1 MTDATLS
8 EVDAFV
14 ANNGYLTSVDWTE
27 VTGIPEDFADGTDNV
42 LDESAVDAYVANNG
56 YLTSVDW
63 MEVTGI
69 PEDFA
74 DGTDDVLDETAVDA
88 YVANRLCPGYGG
100 GDGPGSGVER
110 RQQQHVSGGLGR
122 LGGRSGGPVGRR
134 RQHAAF
140 GVGSGRVCGEQR
152 LPDLGGLDGSDG
164 NSYGFRGWHRQR
176 AGRDRDVA
184 NNGYLTSVDW
194 TEVTGIPEDFADGT
208 DNVLDETAVDAFVA
222 NNGYLTSVDWT
233 EVTGIPEDFADGVD
247 DVLDETAVDAYVAN
261 NGYALDTAVTGLEA
275 ALNDGS
281 SSTSPVGWGDLVDVP
296 VGLSDGDDNTQLSE
310 SEVDAFVAN
319 NGYLTSVDWTEVTGI
334 PTDFADGVD
343 ADTLAGLACDYDQV
357 AMWNGSSW
365 SCAYDYDSLGEIE
378 CGTGQLIAFNGEGW
392 ACIDDADTKY
402 GVAAGQG
409 LVLTEN
415 AFALRPDC
423 AAGEVLAWDPD
434 ALGTGIGGWVCRPG
448 LPNDC
453 SDGQIAQY
461 VSDGFWVCVTDATLS
476 ESEVDAFVAN
486 NGYLTSVDWTEVTG
500 IPEDFADGTDNVLDE
515 SAVDAYVANNG
526 YLTSVDWMEVTGIPE
541 DFADGTDDVLD
552 ETAVD
557 AYVANNGYALD
568 TAVTG
573 LEAALNDGS
582 SSTSPVGWGDLVDVP
597 VGLSDGDDNTQLSE
611 SEVDAFVANN
621 GYLTSVDW
629 TEVTG
634 IPEDFADG
642 TDNVLDET
650 AVDAYVANNGYALDT
665 AVTGLEAAL
674 NDGSSSTSPVGWGDL
689 VDVPVGLSDGDD
701 NTQLSESEVDA
712 FVANNGYLTSV
723 DWTEVTG
730 IPTDFADGV
739 DADTL
744 AGLACDYDQVA
755 MWNGS
760 SWSCA
765 YDYDSL
771 GEIECGTGQLIAF
784 NGEGWAC
791 IDDADTKYGVAAG
804 QGLVLTENAFAL
816 RPDCAAG
823 EVLAW
828 DPDALGT
835 GIGGWVCRPG
845 LPNDCSDGQIAQYV
859 SDGFWVCV
867 TDATLSESEVD
878 AFVANNGYLTSVDWT
893 EVTGI
898 PEDFADGTD
907 NVLDESAVDAYVAN
921 NGYLTS
927 VDWTEVTGIP
937 TDFSDGVDNVLDETA
952 VDAFVANNGYLTS
965 VDWTEVTGIP
975 TDFSDGVD
983 NVLDE
988 SAVDAYVANNGYLT
1002 SVDWMEVTGIPTD
1015 FADGTD
1021 NVLDETAVD
1030 AYVANNGYLTSVDWT
1045 EVTGI
1050 PEDFADGTDNVLDE
1064 TAVDAFVANN
1074 GYLTSVDWTE
1084 VTGIP
1089 EDFAD
1094 GVDDVLDET
1103 AVDAYVANNGYAL
1116 DTAVTGLEAALNDGS
1131 SSTSPVGW
1139 GDLVDVPVGLS
1150 DGDDNTQLSESEVDA
1165 FVANNG
1171 YLTSVDWTE
1180 VTGIPTDFADGVDAD
1195 TLAGLACDYDQVA
1208 MWNGSSWS
1216 CAYDYDSL
1224 GEIECG
1230 TGQLIAFNG
1239 EGWACIDDAD
1249 TKYGVAAGQG
1259 LVLTE
1264 NAFALRPDC
1273 AAGEVLAWD
1282 PDALGTGI
1290 GGWVCR
1296 PGLPNDCSDGQIAQ
1310 YVSDGFWVCV
1320 TDATLSE
1327 SEVDAFVANNGY
1339 LTSVDW
1345 TEVTGIPEDFADG
1358 TDNVLDESAVDAY
1371 VANNGYLTSVDW
1383 MEVTGIPEDFAD
1395 GTDDVLDETAVDAY
1409 VANNGYALDTAVTG
1423 LEAALN
1429 DGSSST
1435 SPVGWGDLVD
1445 VPVGLSDGDD
1455 NTQLSE
1461 SEVDAFVA
1469 NNGYLTSVDWTE
1481 VTGIPE
1487 DFADG
1492 TDNVLDE
1499 TAVDAYVANNGYL
1512 TSVDWTE
1519 VTGIPE
1525 DFADGT
1531 DNVLDETAVDAFVA
1545 NNGYLTSV
1553 DWTEVTGIP
1562 EDFADG
1568 VDDVLDETA
1577 VDAYVANNG
1586 YALDTAVTGLE
1597 AALNDGSSSTSPV
1610 GWGDL
1615 VDVPVG
1621 LSDGDDNTQLSES
1634 EVDAFVANNGYL
1646 TSVDWTEVTGIPTDF
1661 ADGVDADTLAGLACD
1676 YDQVAMWN
1684 GSSWSCAY
1692 DYDSLGEI
1700 ECGTGQLIAFN
1711 GEGWACID
1719 DADTKYGVAA
1729 GQGLV
1734 LTENAF
1740 ALRPDCAAGEV
1751 LAWDPDALGTGIGG
1765 WVCRPGLPNDCSD
1778 GQIAQYVSD
1787 GFWVCVTDATLSE
1800 SEVDAFV
1807 ANNGYLT
1814 SVDWTEVTGIP
1825 EDFAD
1830 GTDNVLD
1837 ESAVDAYVA
1846 NNGYLTSVD
1855 WMEVTGIPEDF
1866 ADGTDDVLDET
1877 AVDAY
1882 VANNGYLTS
1891 VDWTEVTGIPTDFSD
1906 GVDADTLA
1914 SVSCSVNQV
1923 VKYDGDG
1930 GWYCDNDNDTDTTYS
1945 GTDFALSDQ
1954 TCSGAM
1960 YVSGFRTDGSVICTR
1975 PTQTSDAS
1983 EITSGVFD
1991 SARLY
1996 TQTIIVRPDVDA
2008 LSSGMALYNAVDG
2021 ISGTSSDNRILV
2033 KIEPGVYDLG
2043 TDLYLYMDDPFVD
2056 LQGSGRGMTLI
2067 KGSGTSVAPISI
2079 AAEPVEV
2086 RDLTVISEGSGG
2098 NNVALAIQGVSAKVN
2113 RVEAVID
2120 LTGAS
2125 FSDNVIMVSQTSVM
2139 GKTVA
2144 LHDVNVKSNSNGYA
2158 TSTTGIAFTNSGSF
2172 SGNTLAVSDSLLVI
2186 NGSNVTSATGISV
2199 TGDIGAA
2206 EEDAPTLNLNSVTI
2220 GVNIPSST
2228 VCTGFGIQTYAGRTV
2243 VDGADISIDLPTTS
2257 GFSATAISEQSSSP
2271 QVKNLVAR
2279 LSAFNAVGVY
2289 RTNGLATVLPH
2300 TYDGLTIYA
2309 VGANTATGLNFNNDT
2324 QKSVTVLNSVLEVTA
2339 PAQSTGIAVTANTEA
2354 VNIGNTYITSYGA
2367 TSMSVGV
2374 AVTGAAMDGIVRMDN
2389 STIDSEAEVVTVA
2402 AGATFNGGSV
2412 KFNGMEPSIIG
2423 TYTCMY
2429 CYNVGE
2435 GGGAVVAP
2443 TEWSEIANKPAGFD
2457 DDTDD
2462 DTLGGLS
2469 CTMGQVAVWDSGW
2482 MCADQTTYTQG
2493 NGIDISTG
2501 IISVDAGLGLE
2512 FNTNSLELKLG
2523 EGLEFDGTNAVRP
2536 SIGDGLMVDAS
2547 GIAVSPG
2554 DGLTFDT
2561 GNLTLDLGDG
2571 LIMTDGV
2578 VHTALGNGL
2587 AFNGM
2592 WIETALGDGLTFD
2605 GSYNITL
2612 DIGTSLDLTGG
2623 YLETSLGEDIQGSEI
2638 EDGTITFADLSDNS
2652 CSIGDSMV
2660 YDGGSWSCTSA
2671 SLHSHDASDI
2681 TSGVFDSARLY
2692 TQTIVVHPGATESES
2707 GDNLRNALDNIADN
2721 GDTKPYL
2728 VKIEPGIYDLGNSLL
2743 GAKPYVDLQGS
2754 GRNAT
2759 VVKGAAVDSGIIN
2772 VTDGPVQIRDMTIMH
2787 NATSS
2792 GFLYGIKIADASVQ
2806 IDNVNVVLG
2815 STVSTTTAKAIA
2827 VEQSVVSD
2835 RIVDIHN
2842 VSIEWDDTGAPML
2855 DTIMGIVHGVSSAN
2869 GSVIN
2874 NKLRVSDTRIA
2885 LSNDI
2890 AELWGIQSS
2899 DYANLTDPDENSDI
2913 ELSDVTIDLD
2923 ASGNMGNGTSYGVF
2937 CNKEKLFADNVA
2949 INLFSGGQNAYGVR
2963 SLYSHLHLQGM
2974 NIVLDGTQ
2982 TSGTQGVGIYHLD
2995 GMDVGIRP
3003 FKVSNSTINV
3013 STYEMGHAIYSSESI
3028 PNYWDGLTVVVKDNS
3043 SVSTGFYA
3051 IGGQAHISNST
3062 FDIASSATARGIY
3075 QFTTTLNV
3083 ENCHLAADGFNES
3096 TTLAVDVASG
3106 TSTFLGGSLSLDGG
3120 VNNDGTYICNH
3131 CYDVNGNDVS
3141 KSPQQRIITVTGG
3154 DTDLNNGK
3162 KLISAL
3168 DSITDNSATNP
3179 YLVKVEPGIYDL
3191 DGASLQMKNYV
3202 VVQGSG
3208 EGITAITSSVE
3219 GTDTSGV
3226 VLMATYSMLKDVK
3239 VVNSVT
3245 SASQYVIG
3253 VNGACSQDNLDHV
3266 TVKIAAPSS
3275 TATASLIGVHETCSG
3290 NANTVKFD
3298 ELTVKITNDS
3308 SALLVS
3314 GIWATTGTGTY
3325 NNVLRVEDFT
3335 VNFAGS
3341 AIEANGMYYN
3351 DSLNTAVDDDEDF
3364 KIILKRGDINLNN
3377 TLAAASD
3384 TTGLAFH
3391 GNLVEISDIKITVE
3405 TEYTSANQSG
3415 VVIDN
3420 IGTKDEAGAEV
3431 EDVKIVQR
3439 GTALNTIGVSVGGNT
3454 NVGAHVKNLR
3464 VDMNTMSS
3472 GVSNGLQVVIADT
3485 VFLDDSFI
3493 QNMDQS
3499 ESGIGIFSADTL
3511 IFVRSSTII
3520 GMSYGLYSSMLP
3532 GQGAILLTGSNVA
3545 GTAGDIAGQEFLD
3558 AMKCLNSNDINY
3570 FTELAADCGA
3580 TLIGLP

>member
-1 MTDATLS
+1 MTDATLAYVADATLSESEVDAYVANNGYLTSVDWTEVTGIPTDFSDGDDNTQLSES

-27 VTGIPEDFADGTDNV
+27 VTGIPTDF
-42 LDESAVDAYVANNG
+42 S
-56 YLTSVDW
+56 
-63 MEVTGI
+63 
-69 PEDFA
+69 

-88 YVANRLCPGYGG
+88 Y
-100 GDGPGSGVER
+100 
-110 RQQQHVSGGLGR
+110 
-122 LGGRSGGPVGRR
+122 
-134 RQHAAF
+134 
-140 GVGSGRVCGEQR
+140 
-152 LPDLGGLDGSDG
+152 
-164 NSYGFRGWHRQR
+164 
-176 AGRDRDVA
+176 VA

-194 TEVTGIPEDFADGT
+194 TEVTGIPTDFADGT
-208 DNVLDETAVDAFVA
+208 DDVLDESAVDAF
-222 NNGYLTSVDWT
+222 
-233 EVTGIPEDFADGVD
+233 
-247 DVLDETAVDAYVAN
+247 VAN

-334 PTDFADGVD
+334 PTDFADG
-343 ADTLAGLACDYDQV
+343 
-357 AMWNGSSW
+357 
-365 SCAYDYDSLGEIE
+365 
-378 CGTGQLIAFNGEGW
+378 
-392 ACIDDADTKY
+392 
-402 GVAAGQG
+402 
-409 LVLTEN
+409 
-415 AFALRPDC
+415 
-423 AAGEVLAWDPD
+423 
-434 ALGTGIGGWVCRPG
+434 
-448 LPNDC
+448 
-453 SDGQIAQY
+453 
-461 VSDGFWVCVTDATLS
+461 
-476 ESEVDAFVAN
+476 
-486 NGYLTSVDWTEVTG
+486 
-500 IPEDFADGTDNVLDE
+500 TDNVLDE

-557 AYVANNGYALD
+557 A
-568 TAVTG
+568 
-573 LEAALNDGS
+573 
-582 SSTSPVGWGDLVDVP
+582 
-597 VGLSDGDDNTQLSE
+597 
-611 SEVDAFVANN
+611 FVANN

-629 TEVTG
+629 MEVTG
-634 IPEDFADG
+634 IPE
-642 TDNVLDET
+642 
-650 AVDAYVANNGYALDT
+650 
-665 AVTGLEAAL
+665 
-674 NDGSSSTSPVGWGDL
+674 
-689 VDVPVGLSDGDD
+689 
-701 NTQLSESEVDA
+701 
-712 FVANNGYLTSV
+712 
-723 DWTEVTG
+723 
-730 IPTDFADGV
+730 DFADGV

-755 MWNGS
+755 MWDGEG
-760 SWSCA
+760 WSCA

-771 GEIECGTGQLIAF
+771 ADIECGTGQLIAF
-784 NGEGWAC
+784 NGEGWDC

-816 RPDCAAG
+816 RPDCQSG

-845 LPNDCSDGQIAQYV
+845 LPNDCSDGQIAQYT

-878 AFVANNGYLTSVDWT
+878 AFVANNGYLTSVDW
-893 EVTGI
+893 
-898 PEDFADGTD
+898 
-907 NVLDESAVDAYVAN
+907 
-921 NGYLTS
+921 
-927 VDWTEVTGIP
+927 
-937 TDFSDGVDNVLDETA
+937 
-952 VDAFVANNGYLTS
+952 
-965 VDWTEVTGIP
+965 
-975 TDFSDGVD
+975 
-983 NVLDE
+983 
-988 SAVDAYVANNGYLT
+988 
-1002 SVDWMEVTGIPTD
+1002 M
-1015 FADGTD
+1015 
-1021 NVLDETAVD
+1021 
-1030 AYVANNGYLTSVDWT
+1030 

-1064 TAVDAFVANN
+1064 TA
-1074 GYLTSVDWTE
+1074 
-1084 VTGIP
+1084 
-1089 EDFAD
+1089 
-1094 GVDDVLDET
+1094 
-1103 AVDAYVANNGYAL
+1103 
-1116 DTAVTGLEAALNDGS
+1116 
-1131 SSTSPVGW
+1131 
-1139 GDLVDVPVGLS
+1139 
-1150 DGDDNTQLSESEVDA
+1150 
-1165 FVANNG
+1165 
-1171 YLTSVDWTE
+1171 
-1180 VTGIPTDFADGVDAD
+1180 
-1195 TLAGLACDYDQVA
+1195 
-1208 MWNGSSWS
+1208 
-1216 CAYDYDSL
+1216 
-1224 GEIECG
+1224 
-1230 TGQLIAFNG
+1230 
-1239 EGWACIDDAD
+1239 
-1249 TKYGVAAGQG
+1249 
-1259 LVLTE
+1259 
-1264 NAFALRPDC
+1264 
-1273 AAGEVLAWD
+1273 
-1282 PDALGTGI
+1282 
-1290 GGWVCR
+1290 
-1296 PGLPNDCSDGQIAQ
+1296 
-1310 YVSDGFWVCV
+1310 
-1320 TDATLSE
+1320 
-1327 SEVDAFVANNGY
+1327 
-1339 LTSVDW
+1339 
-1345 TEVTGIPEDFADG
+1345 
-1358 TDNVLDESAVDAY
+1358 
-1371 VANNGYLTSVDW
+1371 
-1383 MEVTGIPEDFAD
+1383 
-1395 GTDDVLDETAVDAY
+1395 
-1409 VANNGYALDTAVTG
+1409 
-1423 LEAALN
+1423 
-1429 DGSSST
+1429 
-1435 SPVGWGDLVD
+1435 
-1445 VPVGLSDGDD
+1445 
-1455 NTQLSE
+1455 
-1461 SEVDAFVA
+1461 VDAFVA

-1512 TSVDWTE
+1512 TSVDWME

-1525 DFADGT
+1525 DFSDGT
-1531 DNVLDETAVDAFVA
+1531 
-1545 NNGYLTSV
+1545 
-1553 DWTEVTGIP
+1553 
-1562 EDFADG
+1562 
-1568 VDDVLDETA
+1568 DDVLDETA
-1577 VDAYVANNG
+1577 VDA
-1586 YALDTAVTGLE
+1586 
-1597 AALNDGSSSTSPV
+1597 
-1610 GWGDL
+1610 
-1615 VDVPVG
+1615 
-1621 LSDGDDNTQLSES
+1621 
-1634 EVDAFVANNGYL
+1634 F
-1646 TSVDWTEVTGIPTDF
+1646 
-1661 ADGVDADTLAGLACD
+1661 
-1676 YDQVAMWN
+1676 
-1684 GSSWSCAY
+1684 
-1692 DYDSLGEI
+1692 
-1700 ECGTGQLIAFN
+1700 
-1711 GEGWACID
+1711 
-1719 DADTKYGVAA
+1719 
-1729 GQGLV
+1729 
-1734 LTENAF
+1734 
-1740 ALRPDCAAGEV
+1740 
-1751 LAWDPDALGTGIGG
+1751 
-1765 WVCRPGLPNDCSD
+1765 
-1778 GQIAQYVSD
+1778 
-1787 GFWVCVTDATLSE
+1787 
-1800 SEVDAFV
+1800 
-1807 ANNGYLT
+1807 
-1814 SVDWTEVTGIP
+1814 
-1825 EDFAD
+1825 
-1830 GTDNVLD
+1830 
-1837 ESAVDAYVA
+1837 VA

-1866 ADGTDDVLDET
+1866 ADGTDNVLDET

-1891 VDWTEVTGIPTDFSD
+1891 VDWMEVTGIPEDFSD

-2086 RDLTVISEGSGG
+2086 RDLTVISESSGG
-2098 NNVALAIQGVSAKVN
+2098 NNVALAIQGVSTKVS

-2220 GVNIPSST
+2220 DVNIPSST
-2228 VCTGFGIQTYAGRTV
+2228 VCTAFGLQTYAGRTV

-2289 RTNGLATVLPH
+2289 RTDGLATVLPH

-2592 WIETALGDGLTFD
+2592 WIETALGDGLTWD
-2605 GSYNITL
+2605 IDYNITL
-2612 DIGTSLDLTGG
+2612 DIGEGLDKSSG
-2623 YLETSLGEDIQGSEI
+2623 YLVTTLGDDIDSSEI
-2638 EDGTITFADLSDNS
+2638 QDGTITFADLADNS
-2652 CSIGDSMV
+2652 CATGDAMV
-2660 YDGGSWSCTSA
+2660 YDGGAWSCSA
-2671 SLHSHDASDI
+2671 SNLHSHSASEI
-2681 TSGVFDSARLY
+2681 TSGVLDTARMY
-2692 TQTIVVHPGATESES
+2692 VQTIVVRPGATETDS
-2707 GDNLRNALDNIADN
+2707 GDNLRDALASITDN

-2787 NATSS
+2787 NAAVS
-2792 GFLYGIKIADASVQ
+2792 GDFYGILIADASVQ
-2806 IDNVNVVLG
+2806 IENVNVVLG
-2815 STVSTTTAKAIA
+2815 SNVTTTEAYAIYVSHSA
-2827 VEQSVVSD
+2827 ASD
-2835 RIVDIHN
+2835 RIVDVHH
-2842 VSIEWDDTGAPML
+2842 VSIEWDDTGSPSLTSLA
-2855 DTIMGIVHGVSSAN
+2855 GIFHDVSTAD
-2869 GSVIN
+2869 GSVYN
-2874 NKLRVSDTRIA
+2874 HRLRVSDTRISLPA
-2885 LSNDI
+2885 QNADSI
-2890 AELWGIQSS
+2890 AGIGAGDATLLTESDEQSEI
-2899 DYANLTDPDENSDI
+2899 D
-2913 ELSDVTIDLD
+2913 LSDVTITID
-2923 ASGNMGNGTSYGVF
+2923 AASSSLTGMLVGITSNNV
-2937 CNKEKLFADNVA
+2937 KLFADNVRIDVLSGA
-2949 INLFSGGQNAYGVR
+2949 HLGVFGVYSMESYLNLRGMNLF
-2963 SLYSHLHLQGM
+2963 
-2974 NIVLDGTQ
+2974 LDGVQ
-2982 TSGTQGVGIYHLD
+2982 ASTSEAVGIGADSQL
-2995 GMDVGIRP
+2995 GTM
-3003 FKVSNSTINV
+3003 FSAVSDSTITVQNYEFGAGVAAMDSATIWKNLTLVALSNTVMSIGFMGGNGESLSDSTVAVMSDAMAYAV
-3013 STYEMGHAIYSSESI
+3013 SVQGSNTMVERCHLEALGVDEDSSR
-3028 PNYWDGLTVVVKDNS
+3028 TVDVDS
-3043 SVSTGFYA
+3043 G
-3051 IGGQAHISNST
+3051 ST
-3062 FDIASSATARGIY
+3062 F
-3075 QFTTTLNV
+3075 F
-3083 ENCHLAADGFNES
+3083 GFS
-3096 TTLAVDVASG
+3096 LLLV
-3106 TSTFLGGSLSLDGG
+3106 GGANSVHNL
-3120 VNNDGTYICNH
+3120 GTYSCMN
-3131 CYDVNGNDVS
+3131 CSDPEGNDISVTP
-3141 KSPQQRIITVTGG
+3141 KARILTVTGG
-3154 DTDLNNGK
+3154 DADLNNGK

-3179 YLVKVEPGIYDL
+3179 YVIKVEPGIYDL
-3191 DGASLQMKNYV
+3191 DGTWLTMKNYV
-3202 VVQGSG
+3202 NIIGSG
-3208 EGITAITSSVE
+3208 DTVTEIKTSVE
-3219 GTDTSGV
+3219 GTNTSGA
-3226 VLMATYSMLKDVK
+3226 VLMATNSILKDLK
-3239 VVNSVT
+3239 VTNDVPG
-3245 SASQYVIG
+3245 ASQFVIG
-3253 VNGACSQDNLDHV
+3253 VNGACNLDLLESV
-3266 TVKIAAPSS
+3266 TVKISSASS
-3275 TATASLIGVHETCSG
+3275 TATASLIGVYETCSG
-3290 NANTVKFD
+3290 NANRTTFD
-3298 ELTVKITNDS
+3298 KLNVNIANS
-3308 SALLVS
+3308 GSAL
-3314 GIWATTGTGTY
+3314 IATGVYAFTGTGTY
-3325 NNVLRVEDFT
+3325 NNILSVEDFT
-3335 VNFAGS
+3335 VNFEGS
-3341 AIEANGMYYN
+3341 AIEVNGMFFN
-3351 DSLNTAVDDDEDF
+3351 DSANTAVDDDED
-3364 KIILKRGDINLNN
+3364 LKVALKNGSITLTNNL
-3377 TLAAASD
+3377 AESD
-3384 TTGLAFH
+3384 TNGLTVNGSFLDLDDVDIVTKTASSMSGQKGLNCNDMGTKIDSRH
-3391 GNLVEISDIKITVE
+3391 EINDLKITMMGTGSTVV
-3405 TEYTSANQSG
+3405 G
-3415 VVIDN
+3415 V
-3420 IGTKDEAGAEV
+3420 TFF
-3431 EDVKIVQR
+3431 
-3439 GTALNTIGVSVGGNT
+3439 GNT
-3454 NVGAHVKNLR
+3454 DVGAVVNNLKLKI
-3464 VDMNTMSS
+3464 DASTMISQGMYVELMDTITVRNSEIMVAGDS
-3472 GVSNGLQVVIADT
+3472 GSNMGVFATNATVLMMGSMVASPEIA
-3485 VFLDDSFI
+3485 
-3493 QNMDQS
+3493 
-3499 ESGIGIFSADTL
+3499 
-3511 IFVRSSTII
+3511 
-3520 GMSYGLYSSMLP
+3520 LYSSVL
-3532 GQGAILLTGSNVA
+3532 QGAGLFRLVNTSISGVA
-3545 GTAGDIAGQEFLD
+3545 TEEQLSS
-3558 AMKCLNSNDINY
+3558 MSCLNSNDLGSFN
-3570 FTELAADCGA
+3570 ELPSNCAAM
-3580 TLIGLP
+3580 LVGLP